1 MVEQFKRT
9 LTERDMILI
18 HQLMQHT
25 FALRREEILLKLY
38 KKTGSFGQE
47 QHQCNKNSSPG
58 WPSIVLKGGFI
69 RCLENLQVLFKTLR
83 TTSPFLPR
91 TSGLLRTWKMMSGD
105 ELNPAAV
112 PQPAEDVQG
121 DGRWMSQHTR
131 FVQEC
136 KDGEPDVL
144 FVGDSMVQLMQQY
157 EVWRELFSPLHAL
170 NFGIG
175 GDTTCNVLWRLQ
187 NGELENIRPKVVVLW
202 VGTNNYEHTA
212 EQVAGGILAIA
223 QLLTSRLPKAKI
235 VVLGLLPRGERPNP
249 LREKNAAV
257 NGLLRSWLPRLGQAQ
272 LLDLGGEFVH
282 SDGTIISQDMFDFL
296 HLTSTGYRTVAKPLS
311 DLLLQILDETPE
323 ERRAS
328 LV

>member
-1 MVEQFKRT
+1 
-9 LTERDMILI
+9 
-18 HQLMQHT
+18 
-25 FALRREEILLKLY
+25 
-38 KKTGSFGQE
+38 
-47 QHQCNKNSSPG
+47 
-58 WPSIVLKGGFI
+58 
-69 RCLENLQVLFKTLR
+69 
-83 TTSPFLPR
+83 
-91 TSGLLRTWKMMSGD
+91 MSGD

-112 PQPAEDVQG
+112 AKPVEDVQG

-136 KDGEPDVL
+136 KDAEPDVL

-202 VGTNNYEHTA
+202 VGTNNHEHTA
-212 EQVAGGILAIA
+212 EQVAGGILAIV

-249 LREKNAAV
+249 LREKNTEV
-257 NGLLRSWLPRLGQAQ
+257 NAFLRSWLPRVNQAQ
-272 LLDLGGEFVH
+272 VLDVSGEFVH
-282 SDGTIISQDMFDFL
+282 SDGAISPQDMFDFL
-296 HLTSTGYRTVAKPLS
+296 HLTSTGYRTLAKPLS
-311 DLLLQILDETPE
+311 DLLLQILEETPE

>member
-1 MVEQFKRT
+1 
-9 LTERDMILI
+9 
-18 HQLMQHT
+18 
-25 FALRREEILLKLY
+25 
-38 KKTGSFGQE
+38 
-47 QHQCNKNSSPG
+47 
-58 WPSIVLKGGFI
+58 
-69 RCLENLQVLFKTLR
+69 
-83 TTSPFLPR
+83 
-91 TSGLLRTWKMMSGD
+91 MSDD

-112 PQPAEDVQG
+112 AKPVEDVHG

-131 FVQEC
+131 FVLEC

-144 FVGDSMVQLMQQY
+144 FVGDSMVQLMQQH

-202 VGTNNYEHTA
+202 VGTNNHEHTA

-223 QLLTSRLPKAKI
+223 QLLTNRLPKAKI
-235 VVLGLLPRGERPNP
+235 VVVGVLPRGERPNP

-257 NGLLRSWLPRLGQAQ
+257 NDLLRSWLPRLGQAQ
-272 LLDLGGEFVH
+272 LLDVSGEFLH
-282 SDGTIISQDMFDFL
+282 SDGTISSQDMFDYL
-296 HLTSTGYRTVAKPLS
+296 HLTSAGYRTMSKPLN
-311 DLLLQILDETPE
+311 DLLLLILEEMP

>member
-1 MVEQFKRT
+1 
-9 LTERDMILI
+9 
-18 HQLMQHT
+18 
-25 FALRREEILLKLY
+25 
-38 KKTGSFGQE
+38 
-47 QHQCNKNSSPG
+47 
-58 WPSIVLKGGFI
+58 
-69 RCLENLQVLFKTLR
+69 
-83 TTSPFLPR
+83 
-91 TSGLLRTWKMMSGD
+91 MSGD
-105 ELNPAAV
+105 GDGFNPAAV
-112 PQPAEDVQG
+112 AQPVEDVQG

-131 FVQEC
+131 FVLEC

-187 NGELENIRPKVVVLW
+187 NGELENIRPKVVVVW
-202 VGTNNYEHTA
+202 VGTNNHEHTA
-212 EQVAGGILAIA
+212 EQVAGGILSIA
-223 QLLTSRLPKAKI
+223 KLLTSRLPKAKV

-257 NGLLRSWLPRLGQAQ
+257 NDFLRAWLPRLGQAQ
-272 LLDLGGEFVH
+272 LLDVSKAFVH
-282 SDGTIISQDMFDFL
+282 SDGTIAPQDMFDFL
-296 HLTSTGYRTVAKPLS
+296 HLTSTGYRTMAKPLS
-311 DLLLQILDETPE
+311 DLLLQILEETPE

>member
-1 MVEQFKRT
+1 M
-9 LTERDMILI
+9 
-18 HQLMQHT
+18 
-25 FALRREEILLKLY
+25 
-38 KKTGSFGQE
+38 
-47 QHQCNKNSSPG
+47 
-58 WPSIVLKGGFI
+58 
-69 RCLENLQVLFKTLR
+69 
-83 TTSPFLPR
+83 
-91 TSGLLRTWKMMSGD
+91 
-105 ELNPAAV
+105 NPAAV
-112 PQPAEDVQG
+112 AQPVEDVHG

-136 KDGEPDVL
+136 KDAEPDVL
-144 FVGDSMVQLMQQY
+144 FVGDSMVQLMQQF

-212 EQVAGGILAIA
+212 EEVAGGIFAIA

-249 LREKNAAV
+249 LREKNATV
-257 NGLLRSWLPRLGQAQ
+257 NELLRSSLPQLSQAQ
-272 LLDLGGEFVH
+272 YLDVSRDFVH
-282 SDGTIISQDMFDFL
+282 SDGTIIPQDMFDFL
-296 HLTSTGYRTVAKPLS
+296 HLTSSGYRSVSKPLS
-311 DLLLQILDETPE
+311 DLLLQILEETPE

>member
-1 MVEQFKRT
+1 
-9 LTERDMILI
+9 
-18 HQLMQHT
+18 
-25 FALRREEILLKLY
+25 
-38 KKTGSFGQE
+38 
-47 QHQCNKNSSPG
+47 
-58 WPSIVLKGGFI
+58 
-69 RCLENLQVLFKTLR
+69 
-83 TTSPFLPR
+83 
-91 TSGLLRTWKMMSGD
+91 MSGD

-112 PQPAEDVQG
+112 PHPVEDVQG

-136 KDGEPDVL
+136 KDAEPDVL
-144 FVGDSMVQLMQQY
+144 FVGDSMVQLMQQF

-235 VVLGLLPRGERPNP
+235 VVLSLLPRGERPNP

-257 NGLLRSWLPRLGQAQ
+257 NGFLRSWLPRLGQAQ
-272 LLDLGGEFVH
+272 YLDVGREFVH
-282 SDGTIISQDMFDFL
+282 TDGTIILQDMFDFL
-296 HLTSTGYRTVAKPLS
+296 HLTSTGYRSVAKPLS
-311 DLLLQILDETPE
+311 DLLLQILEETPE

>member
-1 MVEQFKRT
+1 
-9 LTERDMILI
+9 
-18 HQLMQHT
+18 
-25 FALRREEILLKLY
+25 
-38 KKTGSFGQE
+38 
-47 QHQCNKNSSPG
+47 
-58 WPSIVLKGGFI
+58 
-69 RCLENLQVLFKTLR
+69 
-83 TTSPFLPR
+83 
-91 TSGLLRTWKMMSGD
+91 MSGD

-112 PQPAEDVQG
+112 AQPVNDVHG
-121 DGRWMSQHTR
+121 DERWLSQHTR

-136 KDGEPDVL
+136 KDGEPEVL

-157 EVWRELFSPLHAL
+157 DVWKDLFSPLHAL

-223 QLLTSRLPKAKI
+223 QLLTTHLPKAKI

-257 NGLLRSWLPRLGQAQ
+257 NGLLRSWLPRLNQAQ
-272 LLDLGGEFVH
+272 FLDVSGEFVH
-282 SDGTIISQDMFDFL
+282 SDGTISPQDMFDFL
-296 HLTSTGYRTVAKPLS
+296 HLTSTGYRTMAKPLS
-311 DLLLQILDETPE
+311 DLLLQILEETPE